1 MSFTT
6 REFPVP
12 TLHRMIQ
19 QALVDLRQARNLDD
33 TNRMMRAELR
43 MNALLDQLSR
53 RFAQERA
60 KNDSGQSAA

>member
-1 MSFTT
+1 MSFT